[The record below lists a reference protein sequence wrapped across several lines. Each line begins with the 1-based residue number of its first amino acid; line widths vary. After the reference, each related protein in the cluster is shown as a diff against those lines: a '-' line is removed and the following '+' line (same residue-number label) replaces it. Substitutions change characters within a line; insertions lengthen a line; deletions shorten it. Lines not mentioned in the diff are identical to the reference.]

1 MVDLGR
7 RLTSQGGAIKVK
19 KATLQRKF
27 CSPPYKP
34 MTDPITAATIAALAA
49 NKFVE
54 SGAGEVGKRLIENL
68 WSAIANR
75 FQNDDRAKRALV
87 GVETEQS
94 PEAIKKLEF
103 YLDDEMT
110 AAPEFADLLKQLVQ
124 EIQAQQPAARQ
135 EMATN
140 LELEGDLTAK
150 DMVQRSRSGQPIDQ
164 TMLKDVKAQ
173 NINLGNL
180 SQD

>member
-1 MVDLGR
+1 M
-7 RLTSQGGAIKVK
+7 
-19 KATLQRKF
+19 
-27 CSPPYKP
+27 P
-34 MTDPITAATIAALAA
+34 DPITAATIAALAA
-49 NKFVE
+49 SKFVE
-54 SGAGEVGKRLIENL
+54 SGASEAGKRLIENL
-68 WSAIANR
+68 WNAIAQR
-75 FQNDDRAKRALV
+75 FQNDDRAKRSLAA
-87 GVETEQS
+87 VETEKS

-103 YLDDEMT
+103 YLDDEMA
-110 AAPEFADLLKQLVQ
+110 AAPDFAVLLKQLVQ

-150 DMVQRSRSGQPIDQ
+150 DMVQRSRTGEAIDQ

-180 SQD
+180 SQES

>member
-1 MVDLGR
+1 
-7 RLTSQGGAIKVK
+7 
-19 KATLQRKF
+19 
-27 CSPPYKP
+27 

-49 NKFVE
+49 NKFIE
-54 SGAGEVGKRLIENL
+54 SGAGEAGKRLIENL

-75 FQNDDRAKRALV
+75 FQNDDRAKRVLV
-87 GVETEQS
+87 AVETEQS

-140 LELEGDLTAK
+140 LELKGDLTAK
-150 DMVQRSRSGQPIDQ
+150 DMVQRSRTGEAIDQ

-173 NINLGNL
+173 SINLGNL
-180 SQD
+180 SQDQ